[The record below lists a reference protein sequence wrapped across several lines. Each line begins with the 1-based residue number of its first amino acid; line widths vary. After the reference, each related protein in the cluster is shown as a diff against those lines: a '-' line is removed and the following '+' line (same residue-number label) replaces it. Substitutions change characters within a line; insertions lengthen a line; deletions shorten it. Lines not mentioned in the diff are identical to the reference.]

1 MRRLAAVA
9 TVLVAGALVAGCG
22 DSNDDA
28 LSKSEF
34 VAKASAV
41 CTTNNK
47 KIEAA
52 ANDTFGKGRPSA
64 ADVEQFTTQTVVPV
78 SQDTIDKI
86 KDLSPPKDDEDQVNA
101 ILTSAQTA
109 TDKLKADPSSN
120 TDQNNPYAETDKLAK
135 AYGLTACSD

>member
-1 MRRLAAVA
+1 LRRLAGVA
-9 TVLVAGALVAGCG
+9 TLLVVGALVAGCG

-34 VAKASAV
+34 VAKANAV

-47 KIEAA
+47 KIEDA
-52 ANDTFGKGRPSA
+52 ANDTFSKGRPSA
-64 ADVEQFTTQTVVPV
+64 ADLEKFTTQTVVPV

-101 ILTSAQTA
+101 ILASAQTT

-120 TDQNNPYAETDKLAK
+120 SESNDPYAETNKLAK
-135 AYGLTACSD
+135 AYGLDACAG